1 MITALLATSFGPT
14 YNLPHAAEMDNGFQY
29 SIGTGVA
36 ALRAGPLPSV
46 RATGG
51 FTKNK
56 TTVQMSSTSYFG
68 QNVEGFDIIGIRRQ
82 VLVTDK
88 WRVAP
93 FGMVV
98 DYRGASDQDYRVT
111 TRLGVAFERGAGRFR
126 WDGSVSLLGLQSFPF
141 VEAQRLAKM
150 TQLDTMLA
158 SESGLSLQVN
168 EQHWVRMGLLGP
180 IPTISHMWQGE
191 RMVLRT
197 TGGTLGT
204 QHYFQVDMYPLLGKQ

>member
-1 MITALLATSFGPT
+1 MYKIFWL
-14 YNLPHAAEMDNGFQY
+14 
-29 SIGTGVA
+29 I
-36 ALRAGPLPSV
+36 
-46 RATGG
+46 
-51 FTKNK
+51 
-56 TTVQMSSTSYFG
+56 
-68 QNVEGFDIIGIRRQ
+68 
-82 VLVTDK
+82 VLDK
-88 WRVAP
+88 KLMKVSNSMEQTI
-93 FGMVV
+93 GMVV

-126 WDGSVSLLGLQSFPF
+126 WDGSVSLFGMQSFPF
-141 VEAQRLAKM
+141 VEAQRLTKM